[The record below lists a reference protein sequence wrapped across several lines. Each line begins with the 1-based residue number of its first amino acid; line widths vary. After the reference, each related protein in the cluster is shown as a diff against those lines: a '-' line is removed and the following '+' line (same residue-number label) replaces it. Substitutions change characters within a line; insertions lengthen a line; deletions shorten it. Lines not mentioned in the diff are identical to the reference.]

1 MLQELESVATVVVH
15 NHPEY
20 LLPIQVHSP
29 FEINDM
35 ISTSDFAK
43 NNQQDEASS

>member
-1 MLQELESVATVVVH
+1 MIQEWESVAIVVVH
-15 NHPEY
+15 NHLDY
-20 LLPIQVHSP
+20 LLPIPVHSP
-29 FEINDM
+29 FEINDV